1 MIRELQNLKAISS
14 VLLDRV
20 ELYSQLIA
28 VETRIEKTL
37 IVRRLAWVG
46 IGVLFAAMATVMLH
60 MAVIAYCWN
69 GEYRL
74 FAIFTLLVLDGVAA
88 VMAFNAGR
96 EPEQHEPFEVTK
108 RELSAD
114 MTFLKESV

>member
-20 ELYSQLIA
+20 ELYGQLIG
-28 VETRIEKTL
+28 VETRIEKAL
-37 IVRRLAWVG
+37 IVRRLVWAG
-46 IGVLFAAMATVMLH
+46 IGALFAVMATVMVH
-60 MAVIAYCWN
+60 VAVIAYCWD
-69 GEYRL
+69 GGYRM
-74 FAIFTLLVLDGVAA
+74 FAVLALLALDAVAA
-88 VMAFNAGR
+88 VMAINAGR
-96 EPEQHEPFEVTK
+96 GPTLHEPFEVTK